1 METYYDIL
9 EIEESATPEEIK
21 QAYRLLLEVWHPD
34 RFHHKPKLLAKA
46 EKKSGEINKAFET
59 LGTPELKQ
67 QYDVWL
73 QANRNWGVQAGGAV
87 TCPSCQTA
95 FFSNPERHE
104 KQEFHANR
112 RRAKKDA
119 HRPAGAIFD
128 GNEFFTPVRMGVLAI
143 ALLFA
148 GIIVFTFTKSSKVIV
163 SYKPAQPVEAAIL
176 PENEPS
182 AFELEEQMRKA
193 ATEREGG
200 ATRPAKRVEKEAVP
214 RNLPSAET
222 QQERSDRL
230 ETMQRLVGKAQGHAP
245 AVSEDNISAVDLEQ
259 LKMRGA
265 QGNASAQNQLGQLY
279 DQGKRGVPQD
289 YAIAQ
294 GWYERAAAQGN
305 GWAQN
310 QLGQMSADGRGMPQD
325 YQKARQWWEKAAG
338 QGIAQA
344 QYNLG
349 QLYANGRGVPQDYM
363 MAKGWY
369 EKAAAQG
376 NSWAQAQLGQ
386 LYANGLGVTQDQRMA
401 RAWYEKA
408 AAKGNVWAQ
417 AQLILF

>member
-46 EKKSGEINKAFET
+46 EQKSGKINKAFET

-73 QANRNWGVQAGGAV
+73 QANRNWGVQSVGAV
-87 TCPSCQTA
+87 TCPSCQTS
-95 FFSNPERHE
+95 FFSHPERHE

-112 RRAKKDA
+112 RRAKKDSQS
-119 HRPAGAIFD
+119 PAGAIFD
-128 GNEFFTPVRMGVLAI
+128 GNEFFTPVRMGILAV

-163 SYKPAQPVEAAIL
+163 SYKPAQPVEAATL
-176 PENEPS
+176 PQNEPS
-182 AFELEEQMRKA
+182 VFKGEEQISQ
-193 ATEREGG
+193 
-200 ATRPAKRVEKEAVP
+200 PAIVQDGPSSSPAQPHEKEAVP
-214 RNLPSAET
+214 RSLPKAET
-222 QQERSDRL
+222 QLERSGRL
-230 ETMQRLVGKAQGHAP
+230 ETMQRLMAQAPGHSP
-245 AVSEDNISAVDLEQ
+245 ASSEDNISSVDLEQ

-279 DQGKRGVPQD
+279 DQGRRGVPQD
-289 YAIAQ
+289 YAIALS
-294 GWYERAAAQGN
+294 WYEKAAAQGN

-310 QLGQMSADGRGMPQD
+310 QLGQMSSDGRGMPQD

-349 QLYANGRGVPQDYM
+349 QLYANGRGVPKDYTT
-363 MAKGWY
+363 ARNWY
-369 EKAAAQG
+369 EKAAVQG

>member
-1 METYYDIL
+1 METFYDIL

-46 EKKSGEINKAFET
+46 EQKSGKINKAFET

-67 QYDVWL
+67 QYDAWL
-73 QANRNWGVQAGGAV
+73 QANRNWGVQAVGAV

-95 FFSNPERHE
+95 FFSNPERNE
-104 KQEFHANR
+104 KREFHPHR
-112 RRAKKDA
+112 RRGRKDPKHA
-119 HRPAGAIFD
+119 AGAIFD
-128 GNEFFTPVRMGVLAI
+128 GNEFFTPVRMGILAVG
-143 ALLFA
+143 LLFA

-176 PENEPS
+176 PQNEPS
-182 AFELEEQMRKA
+182 AF
-193 ATEREGG
+193 
-200 ATRPAKRVEKEAVP
+200 KEAEQIRQPTTVQENLSNRPTQQTEKVAFPKSLP
-214 RNLPSAET
+214 RIET
-222 QQERSDRL
+222 QQEHSGRI
-230 ETMQRLVGKAQGHAP
+230 ETMQRLMAQAPGHSP
-245 AVSEDNISAVDLEQ
+245 ASSEDNISAVDLEQ
-259 LKMRGA
+259 LKKRGA

-279 DQGKRGVPQD
+279 DQGRRGVPQD

-294 GWYERAAAQGN
+294 GWYEKAAAQGN

-310 QLGQMSADGRGMPQD
+310 QLGQMSAEGRGMPQD
-325 YQKARQWWEKAAG
+325 YERARQWWELAAV
-338 QGIAQA
+338 QGVAQA

-349 QLYANGRGVPQDYM
+349 QLYANGRGVPQNYST
-363 MAKGWY
+363 ARGWY

-386 LYANGLGVTQDQRMA
+386 LYANGLGVPKDYAMA
-401 RAWYEKA
+401 RVWYEKA

>member
-46 EKKSGEINKAFET
+46 EQKSGKINKAFET

-67 QYDVWL
+67 QYDAWL
-73 QANRNWGVQAGGAV
+73 QANRNWGVQAVGAV
-87 TCPSCQTA
+87 TCPSCQTS
-95 FFSNPERHE
+95 FFSRPEQNE
-104 KQEFHANR
+104 KREFHANR
-112 RRAKKDA
+112 RRARKDA
-119 HRPAGAIFD
+119 NRPAGAIFD
-128 GNEFFTPVRMGVLAI
+128 GNRVFTPVRMGILAVG
-143 ALLFA
+143 LLFA
-148 GIIVFTFTKSSKVIV
+148 GIIVFAVTKSSKVIV
-163 SYKPAQPVEAAIL
+163 SYKPAPPVEAAIL
-176 PENEPS
+176 PQNEPS
-182 AFELEEQMRKA
+182 AFKEEEQIGRPTTMQEGLSNKPIQP
-193 ATEREGG
+193 TE
-200 ATRPAKRVEKEAVP
+200 KVAVP
-214 RNLPSAET
+214 ESLPRAKT
-222 QQERSDRL
+222 QQEHLDRRESL
-230 ETMQRLVGKAQGHAP
+230 QRLMAQVPGRVP
-245 AVSEDNISAVDLEQ
+245 ASTEDHISAVDLEQ

-279 DQGKRGVPQD
+279 DQGRRGVPQD
-289 YAIAQ
+289 HAIAR
-294 GWYERAAAQGN
+294 GWYEKAAAQDN

-310 QLGQMSADGRGMPQD
+310 QLGQMSADGRGVPQD
-325 YQKARQWWEKAAG
+325 YKQARQWWEKAAV

-349 QLYANGRGVPQDYM
+349 QLYANGRGVPQDYET
-363 MAKGWY
+363 ARGWY

-376 NSWAQAQLGQ
+376 NAWAQAQLGQ
-386 LYANGLGVTQDQRMA
+386 MYANGLGVQQDQKTA
-401 RAWYEKA
+401 RVWYEKA

>member
-46 EKKSGEINKAFET
+46 EQKSGIINKAFET

-67 QYDVWL
+67 QYDSWL
-73 QANRNWGVQAGGAV
+73 QANRNWGVQATGAV
-87 TCPSCQTA
+87 TCPSCQTS
-95 FFSNPERHE
+95 FFSNPDGNE
-104 KQEFHANR
+104 KREFHANR

-119 HRPAGAIFD
+119 HRPASAIFD
-128 GNEFFTPVRMGVLAI
+128 GNEFFTPVRMGMLAI
-143 ALLFA
+143 ALLFG
-148 GIIVFTFTKSSKVIV
+148 GIIVFTMTKSSKVIV
-163 SYKPAQPVEAAIL
+163 SYKPAQPVEAATL
-176 PENEPS
+176 PQNEPF
-182 AFELEEQMRKA
+182 APEVEEQIRQA
-193 ATEREGG
+193 ATVPDGPSS
-200 ATRPAKRVEKEAVP
+200 RPAQPSEKVAFP
-214 RNLPSAET
+214 KSLPLTET
-222 QQERSDRL
+222 QQERAGRL
-230 ETMQRLVGKAQGHAP
+230 ETMQRLMAQAP
-245 AVSEDNISAVDLEQ
+245 VHSPTSSEDNISAVDLEQ

-279 DQGKRGVPQD
+279 DQGRRGVPQD
-289 YAIAQ
+289 HAIAQ
-294 GWYERAAAQGN
+294 GWYEKAAAQGN

-310 QLGQMSADGRGMPQD
+310 QLGQMASDGRGMPQD

-338 QGIAQA
+338 QGNAQA
-344 QYNLG
+344 QYNLA
-349 QLYANGRGVPQDYM
+349 QLYANGRGVPQDY
-363 MAKGWY
+363 ATARVWY

-386 LYANGLGVTQDQRMA
+386 LYANGLGVPQDHRMA
-401 RAWYEKA
+401 RVWYEKA